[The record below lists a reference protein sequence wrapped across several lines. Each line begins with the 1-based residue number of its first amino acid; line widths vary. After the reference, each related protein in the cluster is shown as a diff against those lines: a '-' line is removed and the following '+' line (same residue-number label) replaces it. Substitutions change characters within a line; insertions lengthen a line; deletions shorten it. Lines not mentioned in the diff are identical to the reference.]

1 MHDGQFQHLLARFDL
16 NLIPAGCSPKEF
28 LYSLICHGVINI
40 AVMESYGG
48 RLWLDVEPSV
58 TGSNS
63 MHLIEHLLPQG
74 DLLFCQ
80 GPHKVLVE
88 LAAV

>member
-1 MHDGQFQHLLARFDL
+1 MHNGQFQHLLARFNL
-16 NLIPAGCSPKEF
+16 NVVPAGCSTKEF
-28 LYSLICHGVINI
+28 LYSLISHGVINVAI
-40 AVMESYGG
+40 MEGHGG
-48 RLWLDVEPSV
+48 GLWFNMEPLV

-80 GPHKVLVE
+80 SSHEVLVE